1 MPVGEA
7 RRVRAEVLA
16 VTAGG
21 LRAVHRTLE
30 LPGRD
35 PAEGRPRGST
45 AFGSEVQARRELAE
59 VRPPR
64 RGPGGL
70 GLRPEK
76 GPARPAPGTEPDRR
90 RPRKAGPAGDR
101 PRRPPDLP
109 RPGQARNRRLHQAV
123 STPPFTPPA
132 GCRRTAPCPRNRP
145 PRRRCGGW
153 RGSSPSSHV
162 PAGTLRPCGR

>member
-76 GPARPAPGTEPDRR
+76 GPARPAPGAEPHRR
-90 RPRKAGPAGDR
+90 RPRKAGPEPAAAK
-101 PRRPPDLP
+101 RPPT
-109 RPGQARNRRLHQAV
+109 NTRRLAQRSRVGWPSVPSFQTYLYH
-123 STPPFTPPA
+123 
-132 GCRRTAPCPRNRP
+132 RP
-145 PRRRCGGW
+145 TG
-153 RGSSPSSHV
+153 
-162 PAGTLRPCGR
+162 